1 MSDQSFPSK
10 FRIKSRLDFDR
21 VFREGVVVADNV
33 LVLHAIPRRIDRPDP
48 PRLEFP
54 RLGLSVS
61 KRVGNAPTRNKW
73 KRLIREAFRK
83 QRIEFPPLDI
93 VVRPKKG
100 AEPVYEAIYASLPTL
115 VARAQSRI
123 ARTSS

>member
-10 FRIKSRLDFDR
+10 FRIKSRIDFDR

-33 LVLHAIPRRIDRPDP
+33 LVLHAAPSRLDRPT
-48 PRLEFP
+48 FP

-61 KRVGNAPTRNKW
+61 KRVGNAPTRNRW

-83 QRIEFPPLDI
+83 QRIGLPSLDI

-100 AEPVYEAIYASLPTL
+100 AEPVYEAVYASLPML
-115 VARAQSRI
+115 VVRAQSRI
-123 ARTSS
+123 ARVSS